1 MMDRAH
7 FHDRRRPCLRGVIAG
22 EFAERTFRQRGL
34 AHGQEMTFEHDLRV
48 RRDRKAGQRPGV
60 NLDRCTL
67 DGAGELVLRL
77 SCRQIF
83 KAGDEQRRILAIDD
97 RERTGLALLPVF
109 LRDDGAVP
117 AAMVE
122 LHGDFVSAVHLDA
135 VDRRIDPAAVRV
147 AHDHDRAR
155 ADEGAAVVAVPDR
168 RRKPR
173 EVDVLGSDGVLEEGG
188 VLDHGGRAR
197 LQRLALLHPDLER
210 VERPQSRID
219 AERERSPLR
228 AGGGVG
234 EDAKAAWKSL
244 DTVEQK
250 GQAIGPP
257 RSHLGN
263 GADLEA
269 RVRPFDASQ
278 RAELVDELDEFAQV
292 LVHSLRPCRARCG
305 RRIAACAPCGQA
317 RFLAILCHPDGS
329 RRTEVMAKLRHI
341 ALIVPDPEKA
351 AKFFEDAFD
360 MKVAGKAR
368 RGLYVSDGT
377 INVALLKQEGDEKV
391 GIYHF
396 GMWVDDLDEA
406 EKKVVGAG
414 GKYLAGRPEP
424 AAPGTTAHSYYEA
437 KYKDPLGIVFDL
449 THTGWVGAVKD
460 VVAAKN

>member
-1 MMDRAH
+1 
-7 FHDRRRPCLRGVIAG
+7 
-22 EFAERTFRQRGL
+22 
-34 AHGQEMTFEHDLRV
+34 MTFEHDLGV
-48 RRDRKAGQRPGV
+48 RRDRKASQRPGMD
-60 NLDRCTL
+60 LDRRTL
-67 DGAGELVLRL
+67 DGAGELVFRL
-77 SCRQIF
+77 PRGQIF

-97 RERTGLALLPVF
+97 RERTGLALLPV
-109 LRDDGAVP
+109 LLGDDGAVP
-117 AAMVE
+117 AGMVE
-122 LHGDFVSAVHLDA
+122 LHGDLVPAVHLNT
-135 VDRRIDPAAVRV
+135 VDRGIDPAAVRV

-155 ADEGAAVVAVPDR
+155 ADEGAAVVAVPER
-168 RRKPR
+168 RGKFG
-173 EVDVLGSDGVLEEGG
+173 EVDLIASDSVLQKGG
-188 VLDHGGRAR
+188 VLHDGGRAR
-197 LQRLALLHPDLER
+197 LQRLALLHPGLER

-219 AERERSPLR
+219 AECERSPLR
-228 AGGGVG
+228 MGGGVG
-234 EDAKAAWKSL
+234 EDAKAARKTL
-244 DTVEQK
+244 DAVEQK
-250 GQAIGPP
+250 GRAIGPP
-257 RSHLGN
+257 RRHLGN

-269 RVRPFDASQ
+269 RIRPLDAPQ
-278 RAELVDELDEFAQV
+278 RAEHVDEPDEFAQV
-292 LVHSLRPCRARCG
+292 LVHSVRPCRARCA

-329 RRTEVMAKLRHI
+329 RRTKVMAKLRHI

-368 RGLYVSDGT
+368 RGLSGSDGT
-377 INVALLKQEGDEKV
+377 VNVALLKQEGDEKV

-424 AAPGTTAHSYYEA
+424 AAPGATAHSYYEA

-460 VVAAKN
+460 VVAAKS

>member
-7 FHDRRRPCLRGVIAG
+7 VHDRRRPRLRGVIAG
-22 EFAERTFRQRGL
+22 EFAEWSFRQRGL
-34 AHGQEMTFEHDLRV
+34 VHRQELAFEHDLGV
-48 RRDRKAGQRPGV
+48 RRDRKAGQRPGMD
-60 NLDRCTL
+60 LDRSTL
-67 DGAGELVLRL
+67 DGAGEFIFRL
-77 SCRQIF
+77 PHRQIF
-83 KAGDEQRRILAIDD
+83 KASDEQRRILAIDD

-109 LRDDGAVP
+109 LRDDRAMP
-117 AAMVE
+117 AAVVE
-122 LHGDFVSAVHLDA
+122 LHGDLVPTVHLNA
-135 VDRRIDPAAVRV
+135 VDRGIDPAAVRV
-147 AHDHDRAR
+147 AHDHNRAR
-155 ADEGAAVVAVPDR
+155 AYEGAAVVTVPDR
-168 RRKPR
+168 RWKLG
-173 EVDVLGSDGVLEEGG
+173 EVDVLGSDGVLQEGG
-188 VLDHGGRAR
+188 VLDDGGGAR
-197 LQRLALLHPDLER
+197 LQRLALLHPSLER
-210 VERPQSRID
+210 LERPQSRID
-219 AERERSPLR
+219 AERERGPLR

-234 EDAKAAWKSL
+234 EDAKAAQKAL
-244 DTVEQK
+244 DAVEQE
-250 GQAIGPP
+250 GRTIGPS
-257 RSHLGN
+257 RRHLGD

-269 RVRPFDASQ
+269 RVRALDASQ
-278 RAELVDELDEFAQV
+278 PAELLDELDEFAQV
-292 LVHSLRPCRARCG
+292 LVHSVRPCRARCT

-329 RRTEVMAKLRHI
+329 RRTKIMAKLRHI

-377 INVALLKQEGDEKV
+377 VNVALLKQEGDEKV

>member
-1 MMDRAH
+1 MVDRAH
-7 FHDRRRPCLRGVIAG
+7 VHDRRGPCLRGVIAG
-22 EFAERTFRQRGL
+22 EFAKRTFRQRGL
-34 AHGQEMTFEHDLRV
+34 AYRQEMTFEHDLRV
-48 RRDRKAGQRPGV
+48 RRDRKAGKRPGV
-60 NLDRCTL
+60 NLDRRTL
-67 DGAGELVLRL
+67 DGAGELVFRL
-77 SCRQIF
+77 ASRQIF
-83 KAGDEQRRILAIDD
+83 KAGDKQRRILAIDD

-109 LRDDGAVP
+109 LGDDDAVP

-122 LHGDFVSAVHLDA
+122 LPGDLVSAVHLDA
-135 VDRRIDPAAVRV
+135 VDRGIDPAAVRV

-168 RRKPR
+168 RRKLG
-173 EVDVLGSDGVLEEGG
+173 EVDVLAPDRMLQEGR
-188 VLDHGGRAR
+188 VLDDGGCAR
-197 LQRLALLHPDLER
+197 LERLALLHPGLER

-228 AGGGVG
+228 IGGGVG
-234 EDAKAAWKSL
+234 EDAKAARKAL
-244 DTVEQK
+244 DGVEQK
-250 GQAIGPP
+250 RRAIRSP
-257 RSHLGN
+257 RRHLGD

-269 RVRPFDASQ
+269 RVRPLDAPQ
-278 RAELVDELDEFAQV
+278 RAKLVDELDEFAQV
-292 LVHSLRPCRARCG
+292 LVHSVPLRRPTL
-305 RRIAACAPCGQA
+305 RIAACAPCGQA
-317 RFLAILCHPDGS
+317 RFLAILRRPDGS
-329 RRTEVMAKLRHI
+329 RRTKVMAKLRHI

-377 INVALLKQEGDEKV
+377 VNVALLKQEGDEKV

-424 AAPGTTAHSYYEA
+424 AAPGASAHSYYEA

-460 VVAAKN
+460 VVSAKN

>member
-7 FHDRRRPCLRGVIAG
+7 VYDRRRPCLRGVIAG
-22 EFAERTFRQRGL
+22 EFAERSFRQRGL
-34 AHGQEMTFEHDLRV
+34 AHGQEMTFEHDLGV
-48 RRDRKAGQRPGV
+48 RRNRKAGQRPGV
-60 NLDRCTL
+60 NLDRRTL
-67 DGAGELVLRL
+67 DGAGELIFRL
-77 SCRQIF
+77 ARGQIF
-83 KAGDEQRRILAIDD
+83 KAGDEQRRIFAIDD
-97 RERTGLALLPVF
+97 RERTGLALLPVLF
-109 LRDDGAVP
+109 GDNGAVP

-122 LHGDFVSAVHLDA
+122 LHGDFVSPVHLDA
-135 VDRRIDPAAVRV
+135 VDRGIDPAAVGI

-155 ADEGAAVVAVPDR
+155 ADKRAAVVAVPDR
-168 RRKPR
+168 RRQLG
-173 EVDVLGSDGVLEEGG
+173 EVDVFAPAGVLQKGR
-188 VLDHGGRAR
+188 VLDDYGRA
-197 LQRLALLHPDLER
+197 
-210 VERPQSRID
+210 RPQSRID

-234 EDAKAAWKSL
+234 EDAKAARKAL
-244 DTVEQK
+244 DAVEQK
-250 GQAIGPP
+250 GWAIGPP
-257 RSHLGN
+257 RRHLGD

-269 RVRPFDASQ
+269 RVRALDASQ
-278 RAELVDELDEFAQV
+278 CAELVDEPDEFAQV
-292 LVHSLRPCRARCG
+292 LVHSARPCRARC
-305 RRIAACAPCGQA
+305 APQDISLRALWSGA
-317 RFLAILCHPDGS
+317 VPRYSSSSLRLK
-329 RRTEVMAKLRHI
+329 RTKVMAKLRHI

-377 INVALLKQEGDEKV
+377 VNVALLKQEGDEKV

-406 EKKVVGAG
+406 EKKIVGAG

-424 AAPGTTAHSYYEA
+424 SAPGATAHSYYEA

>member
-1 MMDRAH
+1 MA
-7 FHDRRRPCLRGVIAG
+7 
-22 EFAERTFRQRGL
+22 
-34 AHGQEMTFEHDLRV
+34 FEHDLGV
-48 RRDRKAGQRPGV
+48 RRDRKAGQRPGID
-60 NLDRCTL
+60 LDRRPL
-67 DGAGELVLRL
+67 DGAGEFVFRL
-77 SCRQIF
+77 PCGQIF

-109 LRDDGAVP
+109 LGDDGAVP
-117 AAMVE
+117 AGMIE
-122 LHGDFVSAVHLDA
+122 LHGDFVPAVHLNA
-135 VDRRIDPAAVRV
+135 VDRGIDPAAVRV

-155 ADEGAAVVAVPDR
+155 ADERAAVMAVPDR
-168 RRKPR
+168 RRKLG
-173 EVDVLGSDGVLEEGG
+173 EVDVFAPDGALQEGG
-188 VLDHGGRAR
+188 LLDHGVGAR
-197 LQRLALLHPDLER
+197 LQRLALLHPGLER
-210 VERPQSRID
+210 IERPQSRID

-234 EDAKAAWKSL
+234 EDAKAARKAL
-244 DTVEQK
+244 DAVEQK
-250 GQAIGPP
+250 GWAIGPP
-257 RSHLGN
+257 RRHLGD

-269 RVRPFDASQ
+269 RVRALDASQ

-292 LVHSLRPCRARCG
+292 LVHSLRPCRARCA
-305 RRIAACAPCGQA
+305 RRIAACAPCSQA
-317 RFLAILCHPDGS
+317 RFLAILRHTYGS

-424 AAPGTTAHSYYEA
+424 STPGATAHSYYEA

-460 VVAAKN
+460 VVAAKR

>member
-7 FHDRRRPCLRGVIAG
+7 VHDRRRPRLRGVIAG
-22 EFAERTFRQRGL
+22 EFAEWSFRQRGL
-34 AHGQEMTFEHDLRV
+34 AHRQEMTFEHELGV
-48 RRDRKAGQRPGV
+48 RRDRKAGHRPGMD
-60 NLDRCTL
+60 LDRRTL
-67 DGAGELVLRL
+67 DGAGEFVFRL
-77 SCRQIF
+77 PRGQIF

-97 RERTGLALLPVF
+97 RERTGFALVPVF
-109 LRDDGAVP
+109 LGDDGAVP
-117 AAMVE
+117 AGMVE
-122 LHGDFVSAVHLDA
+122 LHGDLVPAVHLKA
-135 VDRRIDPAAVRV
+135 VDRGIDPAAVRM

-168 RRKPR
+168 RRKLG
-173 EVDVLGSDGVLEEGG
+173 EVDVLVPDRVLQESG
-188 VLDHGGRAR
+188 VLDDGGRAR
-197 LQRLALLHPDLER
+197 LQRLALLHPGLER
-210 VERPQSRID
+210 VERPQCRID

-234 EDAKAAWKSL
+234 EDAKAARKAL
-244 DTVEQK
+244 DAVEQK
-250 GQAIGPP
+250 CRAIGPP
-257 RSHLGN
+257 RRHLGDC
-263 GADLEA
+263 ADLEA
-269 RVRPFDASQ
+269 RVRALDASQ
-278 RAELVDELDEFAQV
+278 PAELVDELDEFAQV
-292 LVHSLRPCRARCG
+292 LVHSVRPCRARCV

-329 RRTEVMAKLRHI
+329 RRTKIMAKLRHI

-377 INVALLKQEGDEKV
+377 VNVALLKQEGNEKV

-424 AAPGTTAHSYYEA
+424 ASAGETAHSYYEA

>member
-7 FHDRRRPCLRGVIAG
+7 VHDRRRPHLRGVIAG
-22 EFAERTFRQRGL
+22 EFAERSFRQGGL
-34 AHGQEMTFEHDLRV
+34 AGRQEITFEHDLRV
-48 RRDRKAGQRPGV
+48 RRDRKAGQRPRV
-60 NLDRCTL
+60 DLDRCTF
-67 DGAGELVLRL
+67 DGAGEFVFRL
-77 SCRQIF
+77 SRRQIL

-109 LRDDGAVP
+109 PGDDGAVP

-122 LHGDFVSAVHLDA
+122 LHGDLVSAVHLDA
-135 VDRRIDPAAVRV
+135 VDRGIDPPAVRV

-155 ADEGAAVVAVPDR
+155 ADERAAVVAVPDR
-168 RRKPR
+168 RWKLG
-173 EVDVLGSDGVLEEGG
+173 EVDVLGSDGVLQEGG
-188 VLDHGGRAR
+188 VLDDGGGAR
-197 LQRLALLHPDLER
+197 LQRLALLHPSLER

-219 AERERSPLR
+219 AERERGPLR

-234 EDAKAAWKSL
+234 EDAKAARKAL
-244 DTVEQK
+244 DAVEQK
-250 GQAIGPP
+250 GRAIGPP
-257 RSHLGN
+257 RRHLGD

-269 RVRPFDASQ
+269 RVRVLDAPQ

-292 LVHSLRPCRARCG
+292 LVHSVRPCRARCT

-317 RFLAILCHPDGS
+317 RFLAILCHPAGS

-368 RGLYVSDGT
+368 RWLHASGGT
-377 INVALLKQEGDEKV
+377 GHVALLKQEGDEKV

-424 AAPGTTAHSYYEA
+424 VTPGATAHSYYEA

>member
-1 MMDRAH
+1 MIDRAH
-7 FHDRRRPCLRGVIAG
+7 VHDRRRPCLRGVITG
-22 EFAERTFRQRGL
+22 EFAERAFRQRGL
-34 AHGQEMTFEHDLRV
+34 AHGQEMAFEYDLRV
-48 RRDRKAGQRPGV
+48 RRDRKAGQRPGID
-60 NLDRCTL
+60 LDRRTL
-67 DGAGELVLRL
+67 DGAGEFVFRL
-77 SCRQIF
+77 PRGQIF
-83 KAGDEQRRILAIDD
+83 KTGDEQRRILAIDD

-109 LRDDGAVP
+109 LGDDRAVS
-117 AAMVE
+117 AGMVE
-122 LHGDFVSAVHLDA
+122 LYGDFVPAVHLNA
-135 VDRRIDPAAVRV
+135 VDRGIDPAAVRV

-168 RRKPR
+168 RRKLG
-173 EVDVLGSDGVLEEGG
+173 EVDVLAPDRMLQE
-188 VLDHGGRAR
+188 GRALDDGGCAR
-197 LQRLALLHPDLER
+197 LERLHPGFER
-210 VERPQSRID
+210 VERPQCRID
-219 AERERSPLR
+219 AERERSALR
-228 AGGGVG
+228 IGGGVG
-234 EDAKAAWKSL
+234 EDAKAARKAL
-244 DTVEQK
+244 DGVEQK
-250 GQAIGPP
+250 RRAIRSP
-257 RSHLGN
+257 RRHLGD

-269 RVRPFDASQ
+269 RVRPLDAPQ
-278 RAELVDELDEFAQV
+278 RAKLVDELDEFAQV
-292 LVHSLRPCRARCG
+292 LVHSVPLRRPTL
-305 RRIAACAPCGQA
+305 RIAACAPCGEA
-317 RFLAILCHPDGS
+317 RFLAILRRPDGS
-329 RRTEVMAKLRHI
+329 RRTKVMAKLRHI

-377 INVALLKQEGDEKV
+377 VNVALLKQEGDEKV

-424 AAPGTTAHSYYEA
+424 AAPGATAHSYYEA

>member
-7 FHDRRRPCLRGVIAG
+7 VHDRRRPRLRGVIAG
-22 EFAERTFRQRGL
+22 EFAERSFRQRGL

-48 RRDRKAGQRPGV
+48 RRDRKARQRRGLDVDRRTVDAGGEFVVRSPRGQV
-60 NLDRCTL
+60 
-67 DGAGELVLRL
+67 
-77 SCRQIF
+77 F

-97 RERTGLALLPVF
+97 RARTGLALLPVF
-109 LRDDGAVP
+109 LGDDRAVP
-117 AAMVE
+117 AGMVE
-122 LHGDFVSAVHLDA
+122 LHGDLVPAVHLNA
-135 VDRRIDPAAVRV
+135 VNRGIDPAAVRI

-155 ADEGAAVVAVPDR
+155 ADEGAAVVAVRDRRGKLGKVDVIAPDR
-168 RRKPR
+168 
-173 EVDVLGSDGVLEEGG
+173 VLQEGR
-188 VLDHGGRAR
+188 VLDGGGRAR
-197 LQRLALLHPDLER
+197 LQRLALLHPGLER

-234 EDAKAAWKSL
+234 EHAKAARKAL
-244 DTVEQK
+244 DAVEQK
-250 GQAIGPP
+250 RWAIGPP
-257 RSHLGN
+257 RRHLGD

-269 RVRPFDASQ
+269 RVRPLNAPQ
-278 RAELVDELDEFAQV
+278 PAELVDEFDEFAQV
-292 LVHSLRPCRARCG
+292 LVHSVRPCRARCA

-329 RRTEVMAKLRHI
+329 RRTKVMAKLRHI

-368 RGLYVSDGT
+368 RGLYVTDGT
-377 INVALLKQEGDEKV
+377 VNVALLKQEGDEKV

-424 AAPGTTAHSYYEA
+424 AAPGATAHSYYEA

-449 THTGWVGAVKD
+449 THTGWVGAVKN
-460 VVAAKN
+460 VVAA